1 MKIKIDDQIEVIR
14 GESRGQRGQ
23 VIDVDHAS
31 NKIKVEK
38 LNTVKKAVRP
48 SQANPRG
55 GHIEIEM
62 AFDASNVML
71 VCPHTNEPTRVGIR
85 TNDDGSKVRFSKK
98 SGKDIDVVRPG
109 AGYGN

>member
-1 MKIKIDDQIEVIR
+1 MKIKIDDQMEVIR

-85 TNDDGSKVRFSKK
+85 TNDDGKKLDSVRKVEKTL
-98 SGKDIDVVRPG
+98 I
-109 AGYGN
+109 